1 MEAVWTKET
10 WKYILSFVN
19 SSASQ
24 FCNSSS
30 HLFKNTTSNNQM
42 LGSAGDN
49 ERRSKRFCSNALLC
63 VSFIRQMVKIRVI
76 RLRGVEGRNARDQI
90 TFCAFHS
97 FLVEVQTNTGYI
109 HATHA

>member
-1 MEAVWTKET
+1 MEAVWIKET

-30 HLFKNTTSNNQM
+30 HLFKNTASNNQL

-49 ERRSKRFCSNALLC
+49 ERRSNTVLC
-63 VSFIRQMVKIRVI
+63 VSFTRQMVKIRVI
-76 RLRGVEGRNARDQI
+76 RLRGVEG
-90 TFCAFHS
+90 
-97 FLVEVQTNTGYI
+97 
-109 HATHA
+109 